1 MSEKLKKVLLSCF
14 MQRARKITRKPA
26 GNDASVTQQYAHSGM
41 SCGSSEES
49 SPPRRRSYRV
59 DCLSSIGF
67 EIELLGLVADSEHRL
82 CAHAQRL
89 SLADRFQGLLI
100 NHNKHRMYFAPVES
114 LCTKSTPIRPHAL
127 PNSRSLK
134 LSIAR
139 NKESYCQ
146 RSLVR
151 SQNRIKMLLSNLCE
165 IVPGLYI
172 SAATAAQEYKI
183 RYIPIHVFIKE
194 LLYRSDSSTVLK
206 SATSHLEWRREKMTQ
221 INVS

>member
-1 MSEKLKKVLLSCF
+1 MR
-14 MQRARKITRKPA
+14 RARKITRKPA

-127 PNSRSLK
+127 PNSRSLSSSCQLRVTRRVAVSVHSFGQRIALKCYCLTCVK
-134 LSIAR
+134 LFRDCTFPPPLQPKST
-139 NKESYCQ
+139 
-146 RSLVR
+146 RSG
-151 SQNRIKMLLSNLCE
+151 I
-165 IVPGLYI
+165 Y
-172 SAATAAQEYKI
+172 
-183 RYIPIHVFIKE
+183 RYMS
-194 LLYRSDSSTVLK
+194 L
-206 SATSHLEWRREKMTQ
+206 
-221 INVS
+221 